1 MKILS
6 FKNGYRKYAVM
17 VQEFDI
23 QSVGQVEACGLVCVH
38 VKCRRQSIQRGEA
51 QKYVV
56 SAFNTGLLQS

>member
-1 MKILS
+1 
-6 FKNGYRKYAVM
+6 M

-56 SAFNTGLLQS
+56 SAFNTGILQS